1 MWPFPKKRGD
11 DMSGITNNEN
21 LTFARLALALANDY
35 ESVYYLNSETAHYV
49 EYGASG
55 DEKELKVLSEGDDFF
70 ADTEKN
76 CRKLVYKDDQE
87 MFLKAFKRGTVI
99 DAIKN
104 GGSFTLN
111 YRLVINGIPRHYNLK
126 TIKGTGKDD
135 KYIIIGVSNIDA
147 QVRREQKT
155 QSEME
160 LYSHIARALASR
172 YEVIYYIDMRDNS
185 FIEYSSS
192 EEYAKLGVR
201 KQGDDFFESARN
213 DIQSFIFVDDRA
225 RVLDELSREKFA
237 ANIKV
242 NGSLS
247 ITYRQLLGERTQYV
261 SMMAVEPK
269 NDPDHVVIG
278 VVNIDAD
285 KRRETAYREA
295 LGNAIEVANHDALT
309 SVRNKHAYAA
319 LEEEIDQQIA
329 SGENRDFAIAVFDVN
344 NLKET
349 NDQLGHIAGDQ
360 FIKSACELI
369 CTTFKHSPVFRIG
382 GDEFAVVLMGKDYK
396 DRGVLMGRIDSVIR
410 DNRRARLV
418 TMAGGIS
425 AFDFKTDKF
434 VSDVFK
440 RADAAMYEN
449 KKMFKTLV

>member
-1 MWPFPKKRGD
+1 
-11 DMSGITNNEN
+11 MSGIMDNEN

-35 ESVYYLNSETAHYV
+35 ESVYYLNSETDHYV

-76 CRKLVYKDDQE
+76 CKRLVYIDDQE
-87 MFLKAFKRGTVI
+87 MFLKAFKKEAVL
-99 DAIKN
+99 DAVKN
-104 GGSFTLN
+104 GGSFMLN
-111 YRLVINGIPRHYNLK
+111 YRLVIHGTPCHYHLK

-135 KYIIIGVSNIDA
+135 KYIIIGVRNVDA
-147 QVRREQKT
+147 QVRRELEAENEK
-155 QSEME
+155 E
-160 LYSHIARALASR
+160 LYSHIAHALASR

-192 EEYAKLGVR
+192 EQFAKLGVR
-201 KQGDDFFESARN
+201 KQGDDFFESAKT
-213 DIQSFIFVDDRA
+213 DIRSFIFDADRD
-225 RVLDELSREKFA
+225 RVLDEMSRDKFVK
-237 ANIKV
+237 NIRV
-242 NGSLS
+242 NGSLTL
-247 ITYRQLLGERTQYV
+247 TYRQLLGGRTQYV
-261 SMMAVEPK
+261 SLMAVEPK

-295 LGNAIEVANHDALT
+295 LGNAIEVANHDSLT

-319 LEEEIDQQIA
+319 LEDEINQQIA

-349 NDQLGHIAGDQ
+349 NDQLGHVAGDQ

-382 GDEFAVVLMGKDYK
+382 GDEFAVVLMGRDYR
-396 DRGVLMGRIDSVIR
+396 DRGILMGKIDSVVK
-410 DNRRARLV
+410 DNRNARLV
-418 TMAGGIS
+418 TIAGGIS

-434 VSDVFK
+434 VRDVFE

-449 KKMFKTLV
+449 KKMFKKMT

>member
-1 MWPFPKKRGD
+1 
-11 DMSGITNNEN
+11 MSGIMDNEN

-35 ESVYYLNSETAHYV
+35 ESVYYLNSETDHYV

-76 CRKLVYKDDQE
+76 CKRLVYIDDQE
-87 MFLKAFKRGTVI
+87 MFLKAFKKEAVL

-104 GGSFTLN
+104 GSSFTLN
-111 YRLVINGIPRHYNLK
+111 YRLMIQGVPCHYHLK

-135 KYIIIGVSNIDA
+135 KYIIIGVRNVDA
-147 QVRREQKT
+147 QVRRKLEAENEK
-155 QSEME
+155 E
-160 LYSHIARALASR
+160 LYSHIAHALASR

-192 EEYAKLGVR
+192 EQFAKLGVR
-201 KQGDDFFESARN
+201 KQGDDFFESAKT
-213 DIQSFIFVDDRA
+213 DIRSFIFDADRD
-225 RVLDELSREKFA
+225 RVLDEMSRDKFVK
-237 ANIKV
+237 NIRV
-242 NGSLS
+242 NGSLTL
-247 ITYRQLLGERTQYV
+247 TYRQLLGGRTQYV
-261 SMMAVEPK
+261 SLMAVEPK

-295 LGNAIEVANHDALT
+295 LGNAIEVANHDSLT

-319 LEEEIDQQIA
+319 LEDEINQQIA

-349 NDQLGHIAGDQ
+349 NDQLGHVAGDQ

-382 GDEFAVVLMGKDYK
+382 GDEFAVVLMGRDYR
-396 DRGVLMGRIDSVIR
+396 DRGILMGKIDSVVK
-410 DNRRARLV
+410 DNRNARLV
-418 TMAGGIS
+418 TIAGGIS

-434 VSDVFK
+434 VRDVFE

-449 KKMFKTLV
+449 KKMFKKMT

>member
-1 MWPFPKKRGD
+1 
-11 DMSGITNNEN
+11 MSGITDNEN
-21 LTFARLALALANDY
+21 LTFARLAVALANDY
-35 ESVYYLNSETAHYV
+35 ESVYYLNFETGRYV
-49 EYGASG
+49 EYGAHG
-55 DEKELKVLSEGDDFF
+55 DNKKLEILSEGDDFF
-70 ADTEKN
+70 ADTVEN
-76 CRKLVYKDDQE
+76 CKKLVYKDDQE
-87 MFLKAFKRGTVI
+87 MFLEAFGRESVHEALNK
-99 DAIKN
+99 

-111 YRLVINGIPRHYNLK
+111 YRLVIDGTPRHYNLK
-126 TIKGTGKDD
+126 TIKGSGLDD
-135 KYIIIGVSNIDA
+135 KYIIIGVRNIDA
-147 QVRREQKT
+147 QVRREQKVA
-155 QSEME
+155 EE
-160 LYSHIARALASR
+160 KDLYSHIARALASR
-172 YEVIYYIDMRDNS
+172 YEVIYYIDMRDSS

-192 EEYAKLGVR
+192 EQFAKLGIR
-201 KQGDDFFESARN
+201 KQGDDFFESAKT
-213 DIQSFIFVDDRA
+213 DIKRFVFEADRS
-225 RVLDELSREKFA
+225 RLLDELDRDKFV
-237 ANIKV
+237 ANIKI
-242 NGSLS
+242 NGTLSL
-247 ITYRQLLGERTQYV
+247 TYRQLLGDRTQYV
-261 SMMAVEPK
+261 SMIAVEPK

-382 GDEFAVVLMGKDYK
+382 GDEFAVVLMGGDYK
-396 DRGVLMGRIDSVIR
+396 DRGVLMGKIDSVVR
-410 DNRRARLV
+410 DNRNARLV

-425 AFDFKTDKF
+425 AFDFKTDKC
-434 VSDVFK
+434 VKDVFK
-440 RADAAMYEN
+440 RADEAMYEN
-449 KKMFKTLV
+449 KKMFKKLV